1 MKLGIKVMDLMKM
14 CFGLFHNS
22 IHKNIE
28 TLKDII
34 IIVKC
39 TYTII
44 CYLNFSNKISTA
56 MSSSNFT
63 NFSDFE

>member
-1 MKLGIKVMDLMKM
+1 MKLGIRVMDLMRV
-14 CFGLFHNS
+14 CFGFVHNS

-28 TLKDII
+28 NLKDII

-44 CYLNFSNKISTA
+44 YYLIFSNKINTT
-56 MSSSNFT
+56 MSSSNF
-63 NFSDFE
+63 SDLGHFE

>member
-1 MKLGIKVMDLMKM
+1 MD
-14 CFGLFHNS
+14 FNDNVHNS

-44 CYLNFSNKISTA
+44 YYLNFFNKISTT
-56 MSSSNFT
+56 MSSSNFSE
-63 NFSDFE
+63 FGHFE